1 MCNTVEPDL
10 DEKQA
15 TTSNDAAPQ
24 PTTEVK
30 NDRPTAANPWSGV
43 ITFSGAQRTKRQVL
57 RTWQTRI
64 FLLSWLGYA
73 AYYFPRNAFSAAKVG
88 ILEEG
93 VLSRESLGILDSA
106 YLAAY
111 AVGQFVWGALAERF
125 GTRVVVIGGMV
136 LSAIAALFMGLIPAL
151 WLFMPLMIVQGLG
164 QSTGWAAFSKNIAS
178 FFTTKV
184 RGRAMG
190 FFSTSYAFGG
200 LIAVPVMGWVAYSVY
215 DSWRWAFFT
224 GAAVIIV
231 ALIVFMM
238 LQRNNPQ
245 EVGLPGIDE
254 DLSRLEEPYEGA
266 PARRRRDDRSP
277 VPVVKPANK
286 FKLSDL
292 LAAVRNDS
300 MVLRLGIVYF
310 MLKPARYAV
319 LLWGPVLVIDA
330 IPTLDA
336 VTAVMVPITFGL
348 AGVVAPIVAGWS
360 SDTIFGSRRVPPTV
374 IALVG
379 LVITLVLWQPAA
391 QTGQV
396 WLVAVMLGL
405 VGLTAYSADAMISGV
420 AAVDFGTSKHAAGA
434 AGFINGCGS
443 VGAILGGLLPGFFD
457 TVTVFYVFAATAAIA
472 VIILIP
478 SWNKRPASE

>member
-1 MCNTVEPDL
+1 MSETSKPT
-10 DEKQA
+10 DE
-15 TTSNDAAPQ
+15 DRH
-24 PTTEVK
+24 TETE
-30 NDRPTAANPWSGV
+30 RPTSANPWSGV
-43 ITFSGAQRTKRQVL
+43 ISFKGAQRTKRQVL
-57 RTWQTRI
+57 HTWQTRI

-93 VLSRESLGILDSA
+93 AMSREALGLLDSA

-111 AVGQFVWGALAERF
+111 AVGQFVWGALAERY
-125 GTRVVVIGGMV
+125 GTRVVIAGGMV
-136 LSAIAALFMGLIPAL
+136 MAGVATIFMGVIPAL
-151 WLFMPLMIVQGLG
+151 WLFLPLMIVQGLG

-178 FFTTKV
+178 FFTTRV

-200 LIAVPVMGWVAYSVY
+200 LVAVPAMGWVAYSLF

-224 GAAVIIV
+224 GAAVIAV
-231 ALIVFMM
+231 AFVLFLVF
-238 LQRNNPQ
+238 QRNSPK

-254 DLSRLEEPYEGA
+254 DLSQLDEPYEGK
-266 PARRRRDDRSP
+266 PVRRQRGDRSP

-286 FKLSDL
+286 FKFSDL
-292 LAAVRNDS
+292 LAAVRNDA

-336 VTAVMVPITFGL
+336 VTAVMVPITFGV
-348 AGVVAPIVAGWS
+348 AGVVAPIAAGWV
-360 SDTIFGSRRVPPTV
+360 SDTFFGARRIPPTV
-374 IALVG
+374 IS
-379 LVITLVLWQPAA
+379 LVLLLVALLVWQPAA
-391 QTGQV
+391 ATES
-396 WLVAVMLGL
+396 VAVVAILLGV

-420 AAVDFGTSKHAAGA
+420 AAVDFGTSKHAAGS

-443 VGAILGGLLPGFFD
+443 VGAILGGLLPGFLD
-457 TVTVFYVFAATAAIA
+457 TTTVFYVFAITAGIA
-472 VIILIP
+472 AVILIP
-478 SWNKRPASE
+478 SWNKRPTSE